1 MKKLVYLF
9 LVLIACVSCDDYL
22 DIKPVG
28 QVIPSSVE
36 DYRSFL
42 TTAYSINNLGK
53 VLTTYRSDEL
63 KLNPDSPGVEQYA
76 DIYIW
81 NDENPGPLTRS
92 FPYAS
97 FYSIIFYCNHII
109 ENRNEIT
116 GDSDA
121 IDELV
126 GEAYALRALQYFN
139 LVNLYAK
146 SYDKSTADQDPAV
159 PIVTKYETDVEYP
172 VSSVQEVYD
181 MILDDLNW
189 AEDLINMDKQDVG
202 LNYRFSTGA
211 VKAFQ
216 ARVYLYQNE
225 WQKAI
230 DHANAALNL
239 HSELQDLNA
248 DASRMPSE
256 YNSVESILALETVAS
271 FDIANNTNI
280 SDDLIGI
287 YDQSADLRFNLYFRP
302 VSGGSFRS
310 KKNADTKYKVSYRTS
325 ELYLTKAEA
334 FARLGQTE
342 AAKPP
347 LLELAKNRYTAE
359 GFAAYQQSIDA
370 LNEEELLSAI
380 LKERSREFAIEGHR
394 WFDLRR
400 TTQPE
405 IKKTFDGQR
414 YTLERNDERYSIP
427 IPNDAIINNPD
438 L

>member
-1 MKKLVYLF
+1 MKKLVYLYI
-9 LVLIACVSCDDYL
+9 VLTACISCDDYL

-42 TTAYSINNLGK
+42 TSAYSIKNLDK
-53 VLTTYRSDEL
+53 ILTTYRGDEL
-63 KLNPDSPGVEQYA
+63 QLNPDSPGVEQYT

-81 NDENPGPLTRS
+81 NDENPSPLRRS

-109 ENRNEIT
+109 ESKNEIT
-116 GDSDA
+116 GDSGA

-126 GEAYALRALQYFN
+126 GEAYALRAMQYFR

-146 SYDKSTADQDPAV
+146 PYERTTADQDPAI
-159 PIVTKYETDVEYP
+159 PIVTKYQTDVDYP
-172 VSSVQEVYD
+172 VNSVQEVYD
-181 MILDDLNW
+181 LILNDLNR
-189 AEDLINMDKQDVG
+189 AEDLIGVAKQEVG
-202 LNYRFSTGA
+202 LNYRFSKVA

-216 ARVYLYQNE
+216 TRVYLYQNE

-230 DHANAALNL
+230 DHANAALSL

-248 DASRMPSE
+248 DVSHMPSE

-271 FDIANNTNI
+271 FDTANNTTI
-280 SDDLIGI
+280 ADDLIGI
-287 YDQSADLRFNLYFRP
+287 YDQSTDLRFDLYFRP
-302 VSGGSFRS
+302 ISGGGFRS
-310 KKNADTKYKVSYRTS
+310 KKNADTKFKVSYRTS
-325 ELYLTKAEA
+325 ELYLIKAEA
-334 FARLGQTE
+334 LARLGQTE
-342 AAKPP
+342 AATDP
-347 LLELAKNRYTAE
+347 LLELAKHRYTPE
-359 GFAAYQQSIDA
+359 GFLTYQQNTEV
-370 LNEEELLSAI
+370 LNDEELLSAI
-380 LKERSREFAIEGHR
+380 LEERRKEFAIEGHR

-400 TTQPE
+400 TTQAK
-405 IKKTFDGQR
+405 ITKTYDGQL
-414 YTLERNDERYSIP
+414 YTLEKNDLRYVIP

>member
-1 MKKLVYLF
+1 MKKLVYLYI
-9 LVLIACVSCDDYL
+9 VLMACISCDDYL

-42 TTAYSINNLGK
+42 TSAYSIKNLDK
-53 VLTTYRSDEL
+53 ILTTYRGDEL
-63 KLNPDSPGVEQYA
+63 QLNPDSPGVEQYT

-81 NDENPGPLTRS
+81 NDENPSPLRRS

-109 ENRNEIT
+109 ESKSEIT

-126 GEAYALRALQYFN
+126 GEAYALRAMQYFN

-146 SYDKSTADQDPAV
+146 PYDTATAGQNPAV
-159 PIVTKYETDVEYP
+159 PIVTNYQTDVEYP
-172 VSSVQEVYD
+172 VNSVQEVYD
-181 MILDDLNW
+181 LILNDLNR
-189 AEDLINMDKQDVG
+189 AEDLIGVDKQDVG
-202 LNYRFSTGA
+202 LNYRFSKAA

-230 DHANAALNL
+230 DHANAALNI

-271 FDIANNTNI
+271 FDTANNTSI

-287 YDQSADLRFNLYFRP
+287 YDQSADLRFDLYFRP
-302 VSGGSFRS
+302 ISGGRFRS
-310 KKNADTKYKVSYRTS
+310 KKNADTKYKVSYRIS
-325 ELYLTKAEA
+325 ELYLIKAEA
-334 FARLGQTE
+334 FARLGQIE
-342 AAKPP
+342 AATSS
-347 LLELAKNRYTAE
+347 LLELAKHRYTPE
-359 GFAAYQQSIDA
+359 GFATYQQHIET

-380 LKERSREFAIEGHR
+380 LEERRREFAMEGHR

-400 TTQPE
+400 TTQPK
-405 IKKTFDGQR
+405 ITKTYEGQR
-414 YTLERNDERYSIP
+414 YTLEKNDKRYSIP
-427 IPNDAIINNPD
+427 IPNDAIINNPN

>member
-1 MKKLVYLF
+1 MKKLVYLYI
-9 LVLIACVSCDDYL
+9 VLMACISCDDYL

-42 TTAYSINNLGK
+42 TSAYSITNLGN

-63 KLNPDSPGVEQYA
+63 QLDTDSPGIEQYA

-81 NDENPGPLTRS
+81 NDDNPSPLTRS
-92 FPYAS
+92 FPYSS

-116 GDSDA
+116 GDSGA

-126 GEAYALRALQYFN
+126 GEAYALRAMQYFN

-146 SYDKSTADQDPAV
+146 PYDTATAGQNPAV

-172 VSSVQEVYD
+172 VSSLQEVYD
-181 MILDDLNW
+181 LILDDLNR
-189 AEDLINMDKQDVG
+189 AEDLINVDKQEVG
-202 LNYRFSTGA
+202 LNYRFSTEA

-230 DHANAALNL
+230 DHANAALNI

-271 FDIANNTNI
+271 FDTANNTSI
-280 SDDLIGI
+280 SDDLTGI
-287 YDQSADLRFNLYFRP
+287 YDQSADLRFDLYFRP
-302 VSGGSFRS
+302 ISGGRFRS

-325 ELYLTKAEA
+325 ELYLIKAEA
-334 FARLGQTE
+334 FVRLGQTE
-342 AAKPP
+342 AATSS
-347 LLELAKNRYTAE
+347 LLELAKHRYTPE
-359 GFAAYQQSIDA
+359 GFATYQQHIET

-380 LKERSREFAIEGHR
+380 LEERRREFAMEGHR

-400 TTQPE
+400 TTQPK
-405 IKKTFDGQR
+405 ITKTYDGQR
-414 YTLERNDERYSIP
+414 YTLEKNDERYSIP
-427 IPNDAIINNPD
+427 IPNDAIINNPN